1 MPGLRSINVSP
12 LRIAERMAMP
22 ANAPVHDLGSLRID
36 DHHRSGGSWGKRLAI
51 FFGLLVVL
59 GGLSGAVF
67 TFWNQKPVLEVAV
80 VQKSTN
86 NGGRQAL
93 LNAPAYVPPPPTC
106 SGPRDPLSWL
116 IFSPP

>member
-22 ANAPVHDLGSLRID
+22 ANAPVHDLGSLRIE

-59 GGLSGAVF
+59 RGLSGAVF
-67 TFWNQKPVLEVAV
+67 TFWNQKPVVGITV
-80 VQKSTN
+80 VQKAAN
-86 NGGRQAL
+86 NDSREPL
-93 LNAPAYVPPPPTC
+93 LNASGYVTPPRHAT
-106 SGPRDPLSWL
+106 
-116 IFSPP
+116 